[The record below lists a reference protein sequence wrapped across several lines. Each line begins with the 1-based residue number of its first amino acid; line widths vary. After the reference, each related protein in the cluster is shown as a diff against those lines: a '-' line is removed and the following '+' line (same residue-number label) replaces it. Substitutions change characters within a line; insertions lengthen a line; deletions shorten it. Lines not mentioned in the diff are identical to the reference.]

1 MVAALHDEVKMAS
14 SMAQRRLPAALDSV
28 IAEKRGDVQFGL
40 VGSLER
46 NARKLGASGPPP
58 LPLEQSVSGTSGWLG
73 GVPLRGALVAQNKM
87 DF

>member
-14 SMAQRRLPAALDSV
+14 SMEQRRLPATLDSV

-58 LPLEQSVSGTSGWLG
+58 FP
-73 GVPLRGALVAQNKM
+73 
-87 DF
+87 